1 MLKALNSRARYFVI
15 ASHLVL
21 TAAFLFYPCSRL
33 QGAENSDPQ
42 NPSKDDSD
50 GQASY
55 ADALLEAGNTLYIA
69 GDLGNAEKNWIEVR
83 GSARTSP
90 AWPKAVYN
98 LGLLEMRQAN
108 YPKAIGYFNEV
119 LQSHP
124 NDKEPGGSI
133 MQVYRNYSNRSAI
146 QISMCYEKMDDYREA
161 LYYARLAKNRYPYA
175 SWCGTCLQSANFALN
190 KRIAY
195 LSMCV
200 YRIPFLAV
208 TGVAVTFFGWKKLK
222 TT

>member
-1 MLKALNSRARYFVI
+1 MI
-15 ASHLVL
+15 ILVGKPYQL
-21 TAAFLFYPCSRL
+21 TPCW
-33 QGAENSDPQ
+33 
-42 NPSKDDSD
+42 K
-50 GQASY
+50 
-55 ADALLEAGNTLYIA
+55 LEIPFA

-83 GSARTSP
+83 SSARTSP

-98 LGLLEMRQAN
+98 LGLLEMKQAN
-108 YPKAIGYFNEV
+108 YPKAIAYFNEV
-119 LQSHP
+119 LHSDP

-146 QISMCYEKMDDYREA
+146 QISMCYEKLADYREA
-161 LYYARLAKNRYPYA
+161 LHYARLAKNRYPYV

-200 YRIPFLAV
+200 YRMPFLAV
-208 TGVAVTFFGWKKLK
+208 AGIAVTFFGWKRLR
-222 TT
+222 TA